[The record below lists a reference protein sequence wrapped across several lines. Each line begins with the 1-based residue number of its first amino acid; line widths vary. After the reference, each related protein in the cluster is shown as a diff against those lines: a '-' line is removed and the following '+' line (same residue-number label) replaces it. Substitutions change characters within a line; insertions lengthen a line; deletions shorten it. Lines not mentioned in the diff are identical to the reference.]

1 MPVERDQPYAGHR
14 SGFVAI
20 VGAPNVGKSTL
31 LNRLLDQKIS
41 ITSRKPQTTRN
52 RILGVLHREGSQIVF
67 LDTPGVHRSGKPLN
81 VRIVEAALSALQ
93 DVDMALI
100 LADLSRPDPEA
111 EAFLVQ
117 QLKAARKP
125 VILGLNKAD
134 QVDGERVLSTIETWS
149 AAYAFDA
156 VIPMSAL
163 NGYGLPGLVEAM
175 ESRLPLGPPF
185 FPEDAVTDV
194 TERFLAGEIVREKV
208 FRQTGQEIPY
218 ATAVT
223 VETFEAAKTGS
234 LIRIRATIHVEKDS
248 QKAIVIGKKG
258 SKLKRIGEDARK
270 ELERMLEA
278 KVYLELFVRVQ
289 KNWSRDTKAL
299 RRFGY

>member
-1 MPVERDQPYAGHR
+1 MTGEKEKTYAGHR

-41 ITSRKPQTTRN
+41 ITSQKPQTTRN
-52 RILGVLHREGSQIVF
+52 RILGVLHRKGAQIVF
-67 LDTPGVHRSGKPLN
+67 LDTPGVHRSSKPLN
-81 VRIVEAALSALQ
+81 VRIVEAAVSVLQ

-100 LADLSRPDPEA
+100 LVDLSRSDPASE
-111 EAFLVQ
+111 ELLVQ
-117 QLKAARKP
+117 KLRASRKP

-134 QVDGERVLSTIETWS
+134 RVDNDRVLAAIESWST
-149 AAYAFDA
+149 AYPFDA
-156 VIPMSAL
+156 VIPISAL
-163 NGYGLPGLVEAM
+163 NGYQLPDLVDAM
-175 ESRLPLGPPF
+175 EQRLPVGPPF

-194 TERFLAGEIVREKV
+194 SERFLAGEIVREKV

-223 VETFEAAKTGS
+223 VESFEEASSGKFV
-234 LIRIRATIHVEKDS
+234 RIRATIHVEKDT
-248 QKAIVIGKKG
+248 QKGIIIGKKG
-258 SKLKRIGEDARK
+258 AKLKRIGEDARK
-270 ELERMLEA
+270 ELERMLGA

-289 KNWSRDTKAL
+289 KNWTRDTRAL